1 MTEADIK
8 IDIDIS
14 ETLKKLDAAIEKL
27 DILADKL
34 EHIENLSSNITIEGD
49 WINEDIDYE
58 KEFFRIKWMC

>member
-34 EHIENLSSNITIEGD
+34 EHIEKLSSNITIEGD